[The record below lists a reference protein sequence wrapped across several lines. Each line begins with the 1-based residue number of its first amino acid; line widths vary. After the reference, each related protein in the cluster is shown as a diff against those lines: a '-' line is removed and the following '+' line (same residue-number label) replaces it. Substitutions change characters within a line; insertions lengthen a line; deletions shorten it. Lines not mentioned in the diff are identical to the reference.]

1 MALSD
6 IALKRSV
13 TRSERFFPFR
23 CSRLR
28 FNGFS
33 RRSTLFSGLVAVI
46 CCHDPDRSS
55 ILIKISSRQRL
66 FCKYPLKRA
75 VSHSERFF
83 RFRMVSPWLYRTKR
97 QKAIQGFSVKD
108 PKRINQRNSTR
119 ITSGNYAQW
128 LNSEHIVFMCG
139 CPSSE

>member
-1 MALSD
+1 VLNKTGPQSIHILRGVRQQQD
-6 IALKRSV
+6 
-13 TRSERFFPFR
+13 EPGRFSI
-23 CSRLR
+23 CSRQAAVVL
-28 FNGFS
+28 
-33 RRSTLFSGLVAVI
+33 AVI

-83 RFRMVSPWLYRTKR
+83 RFRMFSPWLYRTKR

-108 PKRINQRNSTR
+108 PKRINQR
-119 ITSGNYAQW
+119 
-128 LNSEHIVFMCG
+128 IV
-139 CPSSE
+139 

>member
-13 TRSERFFPFR
+13 TRSERF
-23 CSRLR
+23 SRFVVVSYGLTVLTPL
-28 FNGFS
+28 NA
-33 RRSTLFSGLVAVI
+33 FSGLVAVI

-83 RFRMVSPWLYRTKR
+83 DFAWFHHGCIERSGRKRFRAS
-97 QKAIQGFSVKD
+97 Q
-108 PKRINQRNSTR
+108 
-119 ITSGNYAQW
+119 
-128 LNSEHIVFMCG
+128 
-139 CPSSE
+139 